1 MTSSPVAWA
10 GGAGSRW
17 WLGRGSPEGRGE
29 RRKGGQGE
37 TRVRRE
43 KRCHQ
48 GGICPQVHRGKISG
62 VIWAREE
69 VEDCL
74 RGRSVRA
81 GGAVW
86 GGRGID
92 GVEVALEFG
101 AIAGA
106 ELGEGGSVGS
116 RQKEFG
122 VVDVRGGL
130 VEDGVWR
137 VGIDGLGDKRGVD
150 FG

>member
-1 MTSSPVAWA
+1 M
-10 GGAGSRW
+10 
-17 WLGRGSPEGRGE
+17 
-29 RRKGGQGE
+29 
-37 TRVRRE
+37 RRE

-69 VEDCL
+69 VKDCL
-74 RGRSVRA
+74 RVRSVRA